1 MANIPYIVSK
11 IHCLISDTLTSIG
24 IFFNLAQ
31 WRTWGI
37 DFSLRCEFE
46 AKLLII
52 IFRSLS
58 CVAFETWLLS
68 RSFCPKSI
76 MASYGIKQNDGMYNM
91 NRWTI
96 WLKNNN
102 SIFAFPIWLF
112 ISCHSTFHFECL
124 QITSC
129 KKFNTHNYHW
139 EIGKSNSES
148 AEKGFF
154 PANFMILLKRKNR
167 NGRSNFNFLH
177 EMLFFMIFGGKFEGR
192 PD

>member
-31 WRTWGI
+31 WQTW
-37 DFSLRCEFE
+37 DFSLCCEFE

-154 PANFMILLKRKNR
+154 
-167 NGRSNFNFLH
+167 SC
-177 EMLFFMIFGGKFEGR
+177 KFHDFIEKEK
-192 PD
+192 

>member
-1 MANIPYIVSK
+1 MEF
-11 IHCLISDTLTSIG
+11 
-24 IFFNLAQ
+24 FFNLAQ

-154 PANFMILLKRKNR
+154 
-167 NGRSNFNFLH
+167 SW
-177 EMLFFMIFGGKFEGR
+177 KFHDFIEKEK
-192 PD
+192 

>member
-1 MANIPYIVSK
+1 MEF
-11 IHCLISDTLTSIG
+11 
-24 IFFNLAQ
+24 FFNLAQ

-37 DFSLRCEFE
+37 NFSLRCEFE

-76 MASYGIKQNDGMYNM
+76 MASYGTKQNDGMYNM

-96 WLKNNN
+96 WLKNN

-177 EMLFFMIFGGKFEGR
+177 EMLFFMIFGGKFKGQ